1 MKEKFLAFLMMLS
14 LPLGFVSCS
23 DDDDNDGGGKEV
35 YAEGVSDGED
45 FAEAYEAYKSAEES
59 LDKITAGLNLY
70 KEYEEYKSNKA
81 DEDYKKGFLEGV
93 SGASQNEKVQDAKEV
108 LEKFDGV
115 DFSNLSWTD
124 IGEKVVELLK

>member
-1 MKEKFLAFLMMLS
+1 M
-14 LPLGFVSCS
+14 
-23 DDDDNDGGGKEV
+23 
-35 YAEGVSDGED
+35 
-45 FAEAYEAYKSAEES
+45 
-59 LDKITAGLNLY
+59 Y
-70 KEYEEYKSNKA
+70 KEYEEYKNNKA